1 MKYLRITGLV
11 GALAATAAI
20 APAASAAPVVT
31 EATGADAAS
40 IQAAVDEYRNALGT
54 NNAGGPPAQS
64 GRRQI
69 AWDGVP
75 DDRSAPSFMPE
86 GQFRN
91 VGALFST
98 PGVGFQVS
106 GDDDADGTPPAPDA
120 DPDQVEF
127 TNLNA
132 TYSTAF
138 APFSP
143 ERLFAPIGSN
153 VTETRFVVPG
163 TNTPADT
170 NGFGAVFT
178 DVDAAGQTTIE
189 LQARDGQSLG
199 TYEVP
204 ATAGDASLSFLG
216 VRFDAGERAA
226 VARITTGAGALVA
239 PASGDDVT
247 QGGTADIVAM
257 DDFIYGEP
265 LALAAEQPEE
275 PQQPDVQD
283 PQQPDTQG
291 PRVEVK
297 GARKKIE
304 LSKLLRG
311 LELTLTPDEA
321 ASYEVTLLGSARSV
335 EIARKRNDVILAE
348 KTLARADGERKLKLK
363 PKRKLLKETP
373 NRFKLELQVEATDG
387 AGNSD
392 TVRKTIKVTS

>member
-1 MKYLRITGLV
+1 MKYLRITGIV

-20 APAASAAPVVT
+20 APAASAAPIVT
-31 EATGADAAS
+31 EATGPDAAS
-40 IQAAVDEYRNALGT
+40 IQGAVDAYRNALGT
-54 NNAGGPPAQS
+54 NNLAGPPAQS

-132 TYSTAF
+132 TYETAF

-153 VTETRFVVPG
+153 VTDTRFVVPG

-178 DVDAAGQTTIE
+178 DVDAAGQTTLE
-189 LQARDGQSLG
+189 LLAADGSSLS
-199 TYEVP
+199 THNVP
-204 ATAGDASLSFLG
+204 ATPGDGSLSFVG
-216 VRFDAGERAA
+216 VRYDAGERAA
-226 VARITTGAGALVA
+226 VARITTGGAAIVA
-239 PASGDDVT
+239 PASGNDVT
-247 QGGTADIVAM
+247 QGGPADIVAM

-265 LALAAEQPEE
+265 QPLAAGQ
-275 PQQPDVQD
+275 
-283 PQQPDTQG
+283 PQQPDTRA
-291 PRVEVK
+291 PRVAVE
-297 GARKKIE
+297 GAKRKVA
-304 LSKLLRG
+304 LRALLRG
-311 LELTLTPDEA
+311 LKLTLSADEA
-321 ASYEVTLLGSARSV
+321 ASYDVTLAAKARSV
-335 EIARKRNDVILAE
+335 EIARKRGDVILAE
-348 KTLARADGERKLKLK
+348 KSLARTDGERKLKLK

-373 NRFKLELQVEATDG
+373 NRFKVELRVEATDA

-392 TVRKTIKVTS
+392 TVRRSIKVRS

>member
-40 IQAAVDEYRNALGT
+40 IQAAVDDYRNALGT
-54 NNAGGPPAQS
+54 NNAAGPPAPS

-86 GQFRN
+86 NQFRN

-98 PGVGFQVS
+98 PGLGFQVS
-106 GDDDADGTPPAPDA
+106 GDDDADGVPPAPDA

-132 TYSTAF
+132 NYATAF

-163 TNTPADT
+163 TDTPADT

-178 DVDAAGQTTIE
+178 DVDVSEQTTIE
-189 LQARDGQSLG
+189 LLDAEGGSLG
-199 TYEVP
+199 TYDVP

-216 VRFDAGERAA
+216 VRYDAGERIA
-226 VARITTGAGALVA
+226 VARITTGAAPLVS
-239 PASGDDVT
+239 PASGEDVT
-247 QGGTADIVAM
+247 QGGPADIVAM
-257 DDFIYGEP
+257 DDFVYGEP
-265 LALAAEQPEE
+265 LARVAEQP
-275 PQQPDVQD
+275 PPPDVQG
-283 PQQPDTQG
+283 PQ
-291 PRVEVK
+291 VKVK
-297 GARKKIE
+297 GAKRKIE
-304 LSKLLRG
+304 LRKLLRG
-311 LELTLTPDEA
+311 LELRLIPDEA
-321 ASYEVTLLGSARSV
+321 ASYEVTLLASARSV
-335 EIARKRNDVILAE
+335 EIARKRNNVILAQR
-348 KTLARADGERKLKLK
+348 TLARAEGERKLELK

-373 NRFKLELQVEATDG
+373 NRFKVELRVEATDG
-387 AGNSD
+387 SGNSD
-392 TVRKTIKVTS
+392 TVRKTIKVKS